1 MSIGQPFPRSDPGD
15 SNHRTRRSAELRETV
30 EVLDLS
36 MADIARGRH
45 GEQTLGISVM
55 ESQSVVGEF
64 PKAGPLSPLVGAQNV
79 AGSMAKLSD
88 HVGESEP
95 RVLIDQSTGEA
106 HRVHGSFMPHT
117 SQEWTVFHRGGDN
130 WRVFGGDW
138 SYYPNGQ
145 FDLMGDPLPF
155 VTFRLPQKDFKLRSG
170 WVSLK
175 AFGSMFLPDALLSP
189 FIIGSL
195 GWAIG
200 EPLTTDYDLVVDEFT
215 FSHSATYGYFPVA
228 YVAAPGVKTVEPL
241 IISRRLYYLP
251 PGPYM
256 SICEPLN
263 AFSNFS

>member
-30 EVLDLS
+30 EMLDLS

-64 PKAGPLSPLVGAQNV
+64 PKAGPLTPLVGAQNV

-95 RVLIDQSTGEA
+95 RVLIDPTTGDA

-138 SYYPNGQ
+138 SYYPNGP
-145 FDLMGDPLPF
+145 FDVMGDPLPP
-155 VTFRLPQKDFKLRSG
+155 VSFRLPQRDFKLRSG
-170 WVSLK
+170 WISLK
-175 AFGSMFLPDALLSP
+175 AVGKMFLPDAPLSP
-189 FIIGSL
+189 FIIRSL
-195 GWAIG
+195 RWAIG
-200 EPLTTDYDLVVDEFT
+200 EPLTTDYDIVVSEFT

-241 IISRRLYYLP
+241 IISRRLSHLP
-251 PGPYM
+251 PGP
-256 SICEPLN
+256 SGTDCVPSLW
-263 AFSNFS
+263 FSNFS